1 MPNQSTNND
10 VNVIILAAGQGT
22 RMNSSISKVL
32 HQVGNKT
39 LIQHVID
46 AAMPLASSI
55 NVIIGHNSESVKKS
69 IQNNLVKWVLQK
81 NQLGTGHAVMQAIPS
96 IKKDSMCLILYGD
109 VPLIQ
114 TQTLINLL
122 EKANKTG
129 FSLLTVI
136 QNDPSGYGRIIRD
149 SSKSIQ
155 SIIEHKD
162 ANTEELEID
171 EINTGI
177 MAITGALLT
186 KYLNQL
192 EPNNS
197 QGELYL
203 TDIVEKAVKDN
214 VNIASFICENST
226 EVMGINDKNNL
237 AEAERAYQLK
247 IADELMSD
255 GLTIKDPSRFDCRG
269 NLIFGNDCIIDVN
282 VVFEG
287 EVKLGKNVL
296 ISPNC
301 IIKNSKI
308 GDHAHIMPNSIIED
322 SVIGSH
328 ASIGPFARIRP
339 KTKIGNHAKI
349 GNFVEVKKSTIGD
362 NSKVS
367 HLSYIGDSQVGK
379 SANIGAGVITCNYDG
394 VNKNQTTIG
403 DGAFIG
409 SNSQLIAPVSIGK
422 NATIG
427 AGSTITQD
435 APDEKLTLS
444 RNKQSTIS
452 KWKRPQKK

>member
-1 MPNQSTNND
+1 
-10 VNVIILAAGQGT
+10 
-22 RMNSSISKVL
+22 
-32 HQVGNKT
+32 
-39 LIQHVID
+39 
-46 AAMPLASSI
+46 
-55 NVIIGHNSESVKKS
+55 
-69 IQNNLVKWVLQK
+69 
-81 NQLGTGHAVMQAIPS
+81 
-96 IKKDSMCLILYGD
+96 
-109 VPLIQ
+109 
-114 TQTLINLL
+114 
-122 EKANKTG
+122 
-129 FSLLTVI
+129 
-136 QNDPSGYGRIIRD
+136 
-149 SSKSIQ
+149 
-155 SIIEHKD
+155 
-162 ANTEELEID
+162 
-171 EINTGI
+171 

-214 VNIASFICENST
+214 VNIASFICENAT

-237 AEAERAYQLK
+237 AKAERAYQLK
-247 IADELMSD
+247 IADELMKD

-287 EVKLGKNVL
+287 EVQLGKNVL

-308 GDHAHIMPNSIIED
+308 GDNANIMPNSIIED

-328 ASIGPFARIRP
+328 ANIGPFARIRP
-339 KTKIGNHAKI
+339 ETKIGNHAKI

-394 VNKNQTTIG
+394 VNKSQTTIG

-427 AGSTITQD
+427 AGSTITQN
-435 APDEKLTLS
+435 APNDKLTLS
-444 RNKQSTIS
+444 RHKQSTIS